1 MTTWMLHTPD
11 GRGRILSG
19 RGLRT
24 ESPNQ
29 AKKHFAY
36 VAPCQQKRFSREHFT
51 FARQQKRFSREH
63 FAFARQQKRFPRCR
77 RTGVVFRGSVH
88 PPAEP
93 QPGQAR
99 RSAGRLTPTMNATSI
114 LLASGPPEAP
124 NTRSN
129 FLQTPALSTLA
140 LNPLRRLVRLQS
152 TPRRPVPNYLHEP
165 DGRMG
170 KRGQRNS
177 ISSAVFGDETH
188 HPGNHRGLAPILSA
202 DLNDKR

>member
-1 MTTWMLHTPD
+1 
-11 GRGRILSG
+11 
-19 RGLRT
+19 
-24 ESPNQ
+24 
-29 AKKHFAY
+29 
-36 VAPCQQKRFSREHFT
+36 
-51 FARQQKRFSREH
+51 
-63 FAFARQQKRFPRCR
+63 
-77 RTGVVFRGSVH
+77 
-88 PPAEP
+88 
-93 QPGQAR
+93 
-99 RSAGRLTPTMNATSI
+99 MNATSI